1 MTKVVAV
8 VHELAEMTGKP
19 YPEAGTYTRKNPL
32 KLGVAR
38 VRPSLSVEIAT
49 TTPPEGGFTVRGKST
64 VLAGTFRYAYDS
76 TTGGFTRPANPPG
89 ETTDATGNRATARER
104 KVKEH

>member
-38 VRPSLSVEIAT
+38 VRPSPSVEITT
-49 TTPPEGGFTVRGKST
+49 TTPPGGGFTVRGEST
-64 VLAGTFRYAYDS
+64 VLAGTFGYAYDS
-76 TTGGFTRPANPPG
+76 STGEYSAPREP
-89 ETTDATGNRATARER
+89 TG
-104 KVKEH
+104 